1 MEVEVQIAS
10 DAEDV
15 PSSTELERWVRAA
28 GSTPGGAPSECTL
41 RVVDEPEGVMLNER
55 YRAGRGATNVLAFPF
70 EAPPGPSLALLGD
83 VVVCAP
89 VVRREAHE
97 HELEARAHW
106 AHLVVHGVL
115 HLLGHDHRF
124 EEEAER
130 MRAEE
135 SRILGSLGFSDPHRE
150 PSALGEPAPA
160 VARGASRMD
169 SRSIQSFG

>member
-10 DAEDV
+10 EADDV
-15 PSSTELERWVRAA
+15 PSSGELARWVRAA
-28 GSTPGGAPSECTL
+28 VPVAEDGAPPECTL
-41 RVVDEPEGVMLNER
+41 RVVGESEGAALNER
-55 YRAGRGATNVLAFPF
+55 FRRGSGATNVLAFPF
-70 EAPPGPSLALLGD
+70 ESPPGVSLPILGD

-89 VVRREAHE
+89 VVRREACDQR
-97 HELEARAHW
+97 LEGRAHW

-135 SRILGSLGFSDPHRE
+135 SRILGTLGFEDPYRE
-150 PSALGEPAPA
+150 EGTW
-160 VARGASRMD
+160 
-169 SRSIQSFG
+169 

>member
-15 PSSTELERWVRAA
+15 PSSSELERWARAA
-28 GSTPGGAPSECTL
+28 GSAPDDGAPSECTL
-41 RVVDEPEGVMLNER
+41 RVVDEREGAMLNER
-55 YRAGRGATNVLAFPF
+55 YRGGRGATNVLAFPF
-70 EAPPGPSLALLGD
+70 EAPPGLSLALLGD

-89 VVRREAHE
+89 VVGREARE
-97 HELEARAHW
+97 HAIEARAHW

-124 EEEAER
+124 DGEAAR

-135 SRILGSLGFSDPHRE
+135 SRILASLGLADPHRE
-150 PSALGEPAPA
+150 GET
-160 VARGASRMD
+160 
-169 SRSIQSFG
+169 I

>member
-10 DAEDV
+10 EADDV
-15 PSSTELERWVRAA
+15 PSSGELERWVRAA
-28 GSTPGGAPSECTL
+28 LPAADGAPPECTL
-41 RVVDEPEGVMLNER
+41 RVVGESEGAALNER
-55 YRAGRGATNVLAFPF
+55 FRRGSGATNVLAFPF
-70 EAPPGPSLALLGD
+70 ESPPGVSLPILGD

-89 VVRREAHE
+89 VVRREACDQR
-97 HELEARAHW
+97 LEGRAHW

-135 SRILGSLGFSDPHRE
+135 SRILGALGFEDPYRE
-150 PSALGEPAPA
+150 EGTW
-160 VARGASRMD
+160 
-169 SRSIQSFG
+169 

>member
-10 DAEDV
+10 EADDV
-15 PSSTELERWVRAA
+15 PSSGELECWVRATLPVA
-28 GSTPGGAPSECTL
+28 DDAPSECTL
-41 RVVDEPEGVMLNER
+41 RVVGESEGAMLNER
-55 YRAGRGATNVLAFPF
+55 FRRGRGPTNVLAFPF
-70 EAPPGPSLALLGD
+70 ESPPGVSLPILGD

-89 VVRREAHE
+89 VVRREACDYG
-97 HELEARAHW
+97 LEGRAHW

-135 SRILGSLGFSDPHRE
+135 SRILGALGFEDPYRE
-150 PSALGEPAPA
+150 EGTW
-160 VARGASRMD
+160 
-169 SRSIQSFG
+169 

>member
-1 MEVEVQIAS
+1 MQVEVQIAS

-15 PSSTELERWVRAA
+15 PSSGELVRWVRGAA
-28 GSTPGGAPSECTL
+28 SVPRGGRWECTL
-41 RVVDEPEGVMLNER
+41 RVVDEAEGAMLNER

-70 EAPPGPSLALLGD
+70 EAPPGISLPLLGD

-89 VVRREAHE
+89 VVRREARE

-115 HLLGHDHRF
+115 HLLGHDHHF
-124 EEEAER
+124 EEEAAR

-135 SRILGSLGFSDPHRE
+135 TRILSTLGFADPYRE
-150 PSALGEPAPA
+150 GDSA
-160 VARGASRMD
+160 
-169 SRSIQSFG
+169 

>member
-1 MEVEVQIAS
+1 MRVQVEVQIAS

-15 PSSTELERWVRAA
+15 PSSRELGRWARRAA
-28 GSTPGGAPSECTL
+28 PAPPGGRLECTL
-41 RVVDEPEGVMLNER
+41 RVVDEAEGAMLNER
-55 YRAGRGATNVLAFPF
+55 YRARRGATNVLAFPF
-70 EAPPGPSLALLGD
+70 ESPPGISLPLLGD
-83 VVVCAP
+83 VVLCAP

-124 EEEAER
+124 EEEAAR

-135 SRILGSLGFSDPHRE
+135 TRILNALGFADPYRE
-150 PSALGEPAPA
+150 GDSA
-160 VARGASRMD
+160 
-169 SRSIQSFG
+169 